1 MRRRCRVGRFAVAAG
16 LLAAAIVCAIGLS
29 GVAAARSGPP
39 KIDVRVVHADRFCTS
54 RTGYTLRRCPRTT
67 NGLIRLGGPTQQ
79 WLLIFSFTA
88 PRSSAAHGR
97 TYYFFTA
104 DAPGLCP
111 NAEQFG
117 EYGLEVRRD
126 QRVVGWF
133 AFDKRCPGPGHA
145 AIRLIRSRT
154 KHPVPGEG
162 ASRLVAS
169 FKFSIP

>member
-1 MRRRCRVGRFAVAAG
+1 MRPRRWVGRFAVAAA
-16 LLAAAIVCAIGLS
+16 LLAAAMVCAIALS
-29 GVAAARSGPP
+29 GVAAARSGAP

-104 DAPGLCP
+104 DAPVSCP
-111 NAEQFG
+111 NADQFG
-117 EYGLEVRRD
+117 EYGLEVRKG
-126 QRVVGWF
+126 QRVMGWF
-133 AFDKRCPGPGHA
+133 AFDKHCPGPGHG
-145 AIRLIRSRT
+145 AISLIRSRT
-154 KHPVPGEG
+154 KHPFPGEG
-162 ASRLVAS
+162 ASRLVDS